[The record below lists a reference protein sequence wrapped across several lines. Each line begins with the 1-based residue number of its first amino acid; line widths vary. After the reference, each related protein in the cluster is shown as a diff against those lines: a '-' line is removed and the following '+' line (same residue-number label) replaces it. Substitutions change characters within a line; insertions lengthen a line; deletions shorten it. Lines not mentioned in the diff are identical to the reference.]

1 MTTFRVDDSLMNCKL
16 KIIDNNIMFCFL
28 STEMAVCVHLLL
40 LLVPVLSFCGAT
52 QYYVIPTEPTNT
64 SCPAQPCHTLNHY
77 TNHSDHYFKS
87 NTVFKFLPGTHLMDR
102 ALEIR
107 DVENISLEASDD
119 NSEMYPQL
127 VAQFIC
133 QYEAIGDCIE
143 LRSQYVCCSA
153 IRMINVTHAAI
164 QGMSVTVT
172 TPRVSGVIL
181 QQCSHL
187 HIQSIS
193 IQERNNNNNG
203 FVSNECG
210 IVAYD
215 SSAIASNFSTGV
227 WLYKSRN
234 TSMTN
239 VSAAHNGNDGIR
251 LDDSTDTSMMNVSA
265 AHNRYDGIDLN
276 DSTDTQMIDVS
287 AAHNGDDGIDL
298 DNSTDTSMTNV
309 SAAHNGD
316 DGIELDNSTDTSMT
330 NVSSA
335 HNGDSGIELDYSTDT
350 SMTNVSTANNQ
361 HSDVTMI
368 NTANTYM
375 TYTACLITAYKTT
388 NIVLT
393 DTSFSNLYAP
403 STASSISEPT
413 SLPAVI
419 TLYSSTL
426 IIRDCN
432 FTRNNIS
439 SIKTIGNN
447 VW

>member
-1 MTTFRVDDSLMNCKL
+1 
-16 KIIDNNIMFCFL
+16 
-28 STEMAVCVHLLL
+28 
-40 LLVPVLSFCGAT
+40 
-52 QYYVIPTEPTNT
+52 
-64 SCPAQPCHTLNHY
+64 
-77 TNHSDHYFKS
+77 
-87 NTVFKFLPGTHLMDR
+87 MDR

-107 DVENISLEASDD
+107 DVENISLVTSDD

-164 QGMSVTVT
+164 QGMSVIVT

-187 HIQSIS
+187 HIQSITYCS

-210 IVAYD
+210 IVAYY
-215 SSAIASNFSTGV
+215 SSAIEMDSLQASNFSTGV

-239 VSAAHNGNDGIR
+239 VSAAHNGDDGIR
-251 LDDSTDTSMMNVSA
+251 LDD
-265 AHNRYDGIDLN
+265 
-276 DSTDTQMIDVS
+276 
-287 AAHNGDDGIDL
+287 
-298 DNSTDTSMTNV
+298 STDTSMTNV

-316 DGIELDNSTDTSMT
+316 DGIRLDDSTDTSMTNVSAAHNRYDGIELDNSTDTSMM

-335 HNGDSGIELDYSTDT
+335 HNGDNGIELDHSTDT
-350 SMTNVSTANNQ
+350 SMMNVSTANNQ

-375 TYTACLITAYKTT
+375 TNTASLITAYKTT
-388 NIVLT
+388 NIVLI
-393 DTSFSNLYAP
+393 DTSFSNMYAP

-439 SIKTIGNN
+439 SIKTIGSNVTMSGKVLFHNN
-447 VW
+447 IASSGSVLISAKNSLLMTTDYSNIHFQNNQAINYGGVFYITTEESYETSMSLKVNSIEKVL